1 METICPVSG
10 ECTLFGRKEDYFTE
24 WFQDIRKCNI
34 ASIKP
39 IGGISANGFV
49 RELKVTRGNY
59 DGYVILKSNVE
70 RENGVLPPDNLYYEF
85 RVGIYLNSLMKKF
98 PIFVKTYGI
107 YEYLPT
113 YKATMQNNPEQAIEV
128 IQKLIGTTMQRS
140 IEAPENMCIVVQ
152 QVHKSIS
159 FKSLLQ
165 QYQSSP
171 TVELKH
177 EILCILY
184 QIYFVLPLVPFFTHN
199 DLHEENVILT
209 PAENKYYQYEFTR
222 DGRTFSFQCRYAAKI
237 IDYGRCFCA
246 VTEVIKKQLEQ
257 YSKEQQTYA
266 GYPWNAIADTPCPLA
281 DFTLLIIC
289 ILYSAL
295 DSSFLNSIKKKQVIL
310 SNTCNSS
317 LYHVYT
323 LMKKINPGLKK
334 KGIPK
339 PFINPDTNIDN
350 VSSVSFEAYMPD
362 MYDVVTQLEKIMEP
376 HTYDLPCA
384 CTIHVS
390 DVEDMR
396 VDWPLTAG
404 KRKHSR
410 RRRRRTRRR

>member
-1 METICPVSG
+1 MKTICPVSG
-10 ECTLFGRKEDYFTE
+10 ECTLFGIEEDYFE
-24 WFQDIRKCNI
+24 KWFQDIRQCNI

-49 RELKVTRGNY
+49 RELKVTRDNY

-70 RENGVLPPDNLYYEF
+70 ADVLHPGVLPPDNLYYEF

-113 YKATMQNNPEQAIEV
+113 YKAIMQNNPELAVPV
-128 IQKLIGTTMQRS
+128 IQKLKGTTMQRS

-165 QYQSSP
+165 EYQSSP

-222 DGRTFSFQCRYAAKI
+222 DGKKFSFQCRYAAKI

-246 VTEVIKKQLEQ
+246 VTDVIKKQLEQ
-257 YSKEQQTYA
+257 RYSKEQQTSA
-266 GYPWNAIADTPCPLA
+266 GYPWNAIADTPCPLV
-281 DFTLLIIC
+281 DFSLLIIC
-289 ILYSAL
+289 IFYSVL
-295 DSSFLNSIKKKQVIL
+295 DSSFLNSIKKNKDTL
-310 SNTCNSS
+310 SEDCQMMG
-317 LYHVYT
+317 LYTNKFIKKVNIKLT
-323 LMKKINPGLKK
+323 NKINLFNAES
-334 KGIPK
+334 I
-339 PFINPDTNIDN
+339 
-350 VSSVSFEAYMPD
+350 PD
-362 MYDVVTQLEKIMEP
+362 MYDVVTQLEKIMEMEP
-376 HTYDLPCA
+376 LTYDLPCA